1 MVEEK
6 ISLTS
11 RIVKVFL
18 TSRLSI
24 LFVIA
29 SLLSGALA
37 LILTPREEEP
47 QIVVPVADILVNA
60 PGATAEEVEKLVA
73 KPLESLLWEIDG
85 VEYVYTFSRPG
96 MAVATVR
103 FFVGEDR
110 ENSLVKIYNKMM
122 SNVDRIPPIVTQW
135 IVKPIEI
142 DDVPILTLT
151 FFPKDRGSLT
161 DYDLRRIAEEVL
173 GHLQEV
179 VNTSRSFVVGGRPR
193 QVRVLLDPA
202 RLAAHDLCALEV
214 SQALGAENVNVPAG
228 SLRYMNEE
236 IRAEVGPFFKRPEE
250 VETAVVGVYQGRPVY
265 VRDVATVEDG
275 PAEVETYTR
284 IGFGPAYGEHGE
296 ETALVQA
303 EGLRFFFYVIIT

>member
-29 SLLSGALA
+29 SLLSGGLA
-37 LILTPREEEP
+37 LLVTPREEEP

-60 PGATAEEVEKLVA
+60 PGATAEEVEKLAA

-85 VEYVYTFSRPG
+85 VEDVYTFSRPG
-96 MAVATVR
+96 MAVGTVR

-110 ENSLVKIYNKMM
+110 EKSLVKIYNKMM
-122 SNVDRIPPIVTQW
+122 STVDRIPPIVTQW

-151 FFPKDRGSLT
+151 FFPKGRETLT

-173 GHLQEV
+173 SRLQEV
-179 VNTSRSFVVGGRPR
+179 VNSSRSFVVGGRSR

-202 RLAAHDLCALEV
+202 RLAAHNLCALEV
-214 SQALGAENVNVPAG
+214 SQALGAQNVNVPAG
-228 SLRYMNEE
+228 SLRFMNEE
-236 IRAEVGPFFKRPEE
+236 IRAEVGPFFQRPEE
-250 VETAVVGVYQGRPVY
+250 VEMAVVGVYQ
-265 VRDVATVEDG
+265 
-275 PAEVETYTR
+275 
-284 IGFGPAYGEHGE
+284 
-296 ETALVQA
+296 
-303 EGLRFFFYVIIT
+303 